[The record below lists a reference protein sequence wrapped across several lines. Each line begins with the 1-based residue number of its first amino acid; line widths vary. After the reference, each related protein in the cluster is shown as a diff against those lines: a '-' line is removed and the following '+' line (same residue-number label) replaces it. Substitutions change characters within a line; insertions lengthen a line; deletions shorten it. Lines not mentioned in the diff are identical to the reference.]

1 LFLLERSLATEVV
14 LAAIEERQWV
24 AGAIKGW
31 ELQLVLARMAER
43 ALLAL
48 LEELGSLRV
57 KTHLFLRLFDAAE
70 TFFKRGQNVKLLE
83 ESRHQL
89 PVLLLSFS
97 QRLGRGLALVVVTH
111 GVGSLVADT
120 NVMARVFPSR

>member
-1 LFLLERSLATEVV
+1 
-14 LAAIEERQWV
+14 
-24 AGAIKGW
+24 
-31 ELQLVLARMAER
+31 MAER

-89 PVLLLSFS
+89 PVLLSFS

-111 GVGSLVADT
+111 GVGSLVTDA
-120 NVMARVFPSR
+120 NVMARVSPADS